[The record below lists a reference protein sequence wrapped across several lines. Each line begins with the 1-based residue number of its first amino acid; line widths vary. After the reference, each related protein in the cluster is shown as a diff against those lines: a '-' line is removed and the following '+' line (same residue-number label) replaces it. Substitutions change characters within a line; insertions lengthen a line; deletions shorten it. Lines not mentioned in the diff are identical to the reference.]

1 MKAIIIKRMNVIV
14 TALLQIFLLVP
25 LCLGDRVRIV
35 QRRGAEVSLSCAL
48 PGLAGGWTLCAFSDE
63 DGAECSLSP
72 GEESHPCHDISGA
85 RIHVTEDGYCRILLT
100 SLEDNNDGEWSCKV
114 FDQDMEVSRKYF
126 QIHIISEPSWI
137 DFTPRVED
145 FYDFDLGDPFEASL
159 YVFMVNP
166 QPVIQW
172 TLDDESIPGLHYIQT
187 EILPEDPSNNMEVVQ
202 ELRVPEML
210 GVFDNTSLEVAVR
223 IEVVDEFG
231 VRRPEEDYEQRM
243 GFTLRCSYTCYDYE
257 TPRGK

>member
-1 MKAIIIKRMNVIV
+1 MNVIV

-63 DGAECSLSP
+63 DGAECFLSP

-126 QIHIISEPSWI
+126 QIHIISEPSQAPLSV
-137 DFTPRVED
+137 DTLLQPLQLVHHPAAHGLMA
-145 FYDFDLGDPFEASL
+145 YADLDP
-159 YVFMVNP
+159 P
-166 QPVIQW
+166 
-172 TLDDESIPGLHYIQT
+172 
-187 EILPEDPSNNMEVVQ
+187 
-202 ELRVPEML
+202 
-210 GVFDNTSLEVAVR
+210 
-223 IEVVDEFG
+223 
-231 VRRPEEDYEQRM
+231 
-243 GFTLRCSYTCYDYE
+243 
-257 TPRGK
+257 